1 MLRQAVGALI
11 IQGDLYLLVHK
22 VKMMDGKAGV
32 EQIEGV
38 WDFPKGG
45 VKAHDASPEQALFR
59 ELAEETGSSRYHI
72 SHQFEE
78 KIRFSFLPEDQL
90 KLGFEGQETA
100 MFLCA
105 YEGDG
110 SDLQPQDEEID
121 QVCFVPRSKML
132 ETLAHSESRAFFGR
146 NPTSYPGI
154 NALLQDLH
162 AGAQTILGNQW
173 VGLYLSGSLAAGEF
187 DPRRSDI
194 DFVSV
199 TTGELSPT
207 LVQSITALHSQ
218 LLERHPAWG
227 IKLEGPYIPLL
238 ALRRY
243 DTAPAY
249 FPSARSGGS
258 FGVDQQG
265 IDGIIQRAILREH
278 GLAIAGPAP
287 RDLVDPVPPND
298 LRRASAGILHDWWL
312 PQLQDQQRLVEREY
326 QAYAVLTMCRILY
339 TLSFGEVVPK
349 PHAARWAKETLDIC
363 WTALIERALT
373 WQPSDGIDDLGET
386 LGFIRYTLKCAACD
400 AL

>member
-11 IQGDLYLLVHK
+11 IQGDAYLLVHK

-45 VKAHDASPEQALFR
+45 VKAQDASPEQALLR
-59 ELAEETGSSRYHI
+59 ELAEETGSSRYRI
-72 SHQFEE
+72 LHQFDE

-90 KLGFEGQETA
+90 KLGFEGQETIL
-100 MFLCA
+100 FLAA

-121 QVCFVPRSKML
+121 QVSFVPRSRML
-132 ETLAHSESRAFFGR
+132 ETLAHPENRAFFAR
-146 NPTSYPGI
+146 HPTPYPGI

-162 AGAQTILGNQW
+162 AGTQTILGDQW

-187 DPRRSDI
+187 DPQRSDI
-194 DFVSV
+194 DFVIA
-199 TTGELSPT
+199 TAGELSPT
-207 LVQSITALHSQ
+207 LVQSIAALHSQ

-227 IKLEGPYIPLL
+227 IKLEGSYIPLL
-238 ALRRY
+238 ALRCY
-243 DTAPAY
+243 DPAPAY
-249 FPSARSGGS
+249 FPAARTGGS

-265 IDGIIQRAILREH
+265 IDGIIHRAILREH
-278 GLAIAGPAP
+278 GLAIAGPSP
-287 RDLVDPVPPND
+287 RELVDLVPPDD
-298 LRRASAGILHDWWL
+298 LRRASTGILYEWGL
-312 PQLQDQQRLVEREY
+312 PQLQDLHRLVEREY

-339 TLSFGEVVPK
+339 TLKFGEVVPK
-349 PHAARWAKETLDIC
+349 PRAARWAQETLEKC

-373 WQPSDGIDDLGET
+373 WQPGDGVADLGET
-386 LGFIRYTLKCAACD
+386 LDFIRYTLKHSV
-400 AL
+400 

>member
-1 MLRQAVGALI
+1 MLRQAVGALV
-11 IQGDLYLLVHK
+11 IQGDSYLLVHK

-45 VKAHDASPEQALFR
+45 VKAQDASLEQALFR
-59 ELAEETGSSRYHI
+59 ELTEETGSTRYRI
-72 SHQFEE
+72 LYQFNE
-78 KIRFSFLPEDQL
+78 KIRFAFLPEDQI
-90 KLGFEGQETA
+90 KLGFEGQETILFMA
-100 MFLCA
+100 V

-121 QVCFVPRSKML
+121 QVGFFPRSRML
-132 ETLAHSESRAFFGR
+132 ETLAHPESRAFFAQH
-146 NPTSYPGI
+146 PTPYPGI

-162 AGAQTILGNQW
+162 AGAETILGDAW

-187 DPRRSDI
+187 DPQRSDI
-194 DFVSV
+194 DFVII
-199 TTGELSPT
+199 TAGELSPAQ
-207 LVQSITALHSQ
+207 VQSIAALHTQ
-218 LLERHPAWG
+218 LLDRHPAWG

-243 DTAPAY
+243 DPAPAY
-249 FPSARSGGS
+249 FPCARTGGS

-287 RDLVDPVPPND
+287 RELVDLVPPDD
-298 LRRASAGILHDWWL
+298 LRRASADILQTWWLLQLHD
-312 PQLQDQQRLVEREY
+312 PHRLMEREY

-339 TLSFGEVVPK
+339 TLAFGEVVPK
-349 PHAARWAKETLDIC
+349 PHAARWAQEILEKRWAD
-363 WTALIERALT
+363 LIERALT
-373 WQPSDGIDDLGET
+373 WQPGDGVEDLGET
-386 LGFIRYTLKCAACD
+386 LDFIRYTFNHSV
-400 AL
+400 